1 MSNLELKRKYKGF
14 TTNPLISQS
23 SKAIEQCVA
32 PFMDSSVEL
41 LKIVSNKFNDKGRP
55 EHITEWEEI
64 ECIITPSGSTS
75 KTSSKDG
82 NRTTTKYNVLFLSEL
97 KLQIDD
103 VLRHKV
109 FGVMKI
115 TDFDGHAPI
124 GLTSAIATK
133 LNAGWDISDGDMLR
147 IKKTN
152 VN

>member
-32 PFMDSSVEL
+32 PFMGSAEL

-82 NRTTTKYNVLFLSEL
+82 NRATTKYNVLFLSEL

-115 TDFDGHAPI
+115 TDFDGYAPM